1 MSFAGLLTCNRDV
14 ISMKI
19 FVGNLSLVFTED
31 DLKHLFK
38 TFGEVSSVTIV
49 TDKISGLPSGFVDM
63 PSDTEGELAI
73 RTLDG
78 IEVIGHTITLR
89 SREKDSERRDA
100 DNRRLQE
107 RRGSMDRR
115 MPLDRRLYIDKIE
128 FDERRDI
135 PDRRVNP
142 PRRSN
147 NSRRSTSSRRSQS
160 NRRA

>member
-1 MSFAGLLTCNRDV
+1 LTQ
-14 ISMKI
+14 
-19 FVGNLSLVFTED
+19 D
-31 DLKHLFK
+31 DLEHLFK

-63 PSDTEGELAI
+63 PNDTEAEIAI
-73 RTLDG
+73 STLDG

-89 SREKDSERRDA
+89 SREKDSDRRDD
-100 DNRRLQE
+100 DNRRLEE
-107 RRGSMDRR
+107 RRGSMERR

-135 PDRRVNP
+135 SNRRVNP

-147 NSRRSTSSRRSQS
+147 SSRRSTSSRRSQS
-160 NRRA
+160 NRRV